1 MVTAEL
7 CCGYDENGPDFYR
20 VFADFWVEFLNK
32 PMYNKSCLKCPVE
45 KTGNWEE
52 KKTMKK
58 LSIAMLSMLLAGS
71 MLLTGCGGG
80 NDAQTTTDD
89 QSDST
94 ASETNTDYKLAVD
107 GTLTMATNA
116 FFEPYEYY
124 EGEEIVGIDAEV
136 GKAIADKLGLNFAIS
151 DMEFD
156 SIITAVSSGKADMGM
171 AGMTVTPDRE
181 KNVDFS
187 RTYATGVQSII
198 VPEGSDITSPDD
210 LAGKKIGVQQGT
222 TGDLYCTDDFGEE
235 AMSRYSKGTDAIMAL
250 TQGKI
255 DCVVIDNA
263 PAQKYVEANEG
274 LKILDTAY
282 AEEDYAIAFAKDN
295 TALKDAVDAALGELI
310 EDGTVQ
316 SIIDK
321 YITAD

>member
-1 MVTAEL
+1 
-7 CCGYDENGPDFYR
+7 
-20 VFADFWVEFLNK
+20 
-32 PMYNKSCLKCPVE
+32 
-45 KTGNWEE
+45 
-52 KKTMKK
+52 
-58 LSIAMLSMLLAGS
+58 
-71 MLLTGCGGG
+71 
-80 NDAQTTTDD
+80 
-89 QSDST
+89 
-94 ASETNTDYKLAVD
+94 
-107 GTLTMATNA
+107 
-116 FFEPYEYY
+116 
-124 EGEEIVGIDAEV
+124 
-136 GKAIADKLGLNFAIS
+136 
-151 DMEFD
+151 
-156 SIITAVSSGKADMGM
+156 M
-171 AGMTVTPDRE
+171 AGMTVTPERE
-181 KNVDFS
+181 QNVNFS
-187 RTYATGVQSII
+187 QTYATGVQSII
-198 VPEGSDITSPDD
+198 VPEGSDIASPDD

-310 EDGTVQ
+310 ADGTVQ

>member
-1 MVTAEL
+1 
-7 CCGYDENGPDFYR
+7 
-20 VFADFWVEFLNK
+20 
-32 PMYNKSCLKCPVE
+32 
-45 KTGNWEE
+45 
-52 KKTMKK
+52 MKK

-71 MLLTGCGGG
+71 MLLTGCGGD
-80 NDAQTTTDD
+80 NDAQQTTDNQD
-89 QSDST
+89 EGNT
-94 ASETNTDYKLAVD
+94 AETSTDYKLAVD

-136 GKAIADKLGLNFAIS
+136 GKAIADKLGLNFTIS

-187 RTYATGVQSII
+187 QTYATGVQSII
-198 VPEGSDITSPDD
+198 VPEGSDIASPDD

>member
-1 MVTAEL
+1 
-7 CCGYDENGPDFYR
+7 
-20 VFADFWVEFLNK
+20 
-32 PMYNKSCLKCPVE
+32 
-45 KTGNWEE
+45 
-52 KKTMKK
+52 MKK

-80 NDAQTTTDD
+80 NDAQTTDNSQDESNAAAT
-89 QSDST
+89 S
-94 ASETNTDYKLAVD
+94 TDYKLAVD

-136 GKAIADKLGLNFAIS
+136 GKAIADKLGLNFTIS

-181 KNVDFS
+181 KNLDFS

-222 TGDLYCTDDFGEE
+222 TGDLYCTDDFGED

>member
-1 MVTAEL
+1 
-7 CCGYDENGPDFYR
+7 
-20 VFADFWVEFLNK
+20 
-32 PMYNKSCLKCPVE
+32 
-45 KTGNWEE
+45 
-52 KKTMKK
+52 MKK
-58 LSIAMLSMLLAGS
+58 LSVAMLSMLLAGS

-80 NDAQTTTDD
+80 NDAQTTTDN
-89 QSDST
+89 QNDSA
-94 ASETNTDYKLAVD
+94 ASETNAKYKLAVD

-136 GKAIADKLGLNFAIS
+136 GKAIADKLGLNFVIS

-198 VPEGSDITSPDD
+198 VPEGSDIASPDD

-222 TGDLYCTDDFGEE
+222 TGDLYCTDDFGED

>member
-1 MVTAEL
+1 
-7 CCGYDENGPDFYR
+7 
-20 VFADFWVEFLNK
+20 
-32 PMYNKSCLKCPVE
+32 
-45 KTGNWEE
+45 
-52 KKTMKK
+52 MKK
-58 LSIAMLSMLLAGS
+58 FSIAMLSMLLAGS
-71 MLLTGCGGG
+71 MLLTGCGG
-80 NDAQTTTDD
+80 NNAQTQTTDNGQD
-89 QSDST
+89 ESNAAQT
-94 ASETNTDYKLAVD
+94 GTDYKLAVD

-136 GKAIADKLGLNFAIS
+136 GKAIADKLGLSFAIS

-181 KNVDFS
+181 KNVNFS
-187 RTYATGVQSII
+187 QTYATGVQSII
-198 VPEGSDITSPDD
+198 VPEGSDIASPDD
-210 LAGKKIGVQQGT
+210 LEGKKIGVQQGT
-222 TGDLYCTDDFGEE
+222 TGDLYCTDDFGED

-310 EDGTVQ
+310 ADGTVQ

>member
-1 MVTAEL
+1 
-7 CCGYDENGPDFYR
+7 
-20 VFADFWVEFLNK
+20 
-32 PMYNKSCLKCPVE
+32 
-45 KTGNWEE
+45 
-52 KKTMKK
+52 MKK

-80 NDAQTTTDD
+80 NDAQTTDNSQDESNAAAT
-89 QSDST
+89 S
-94 ASETNTDYKLAVD
+94 TDYKLAVD

-136 GKAIADKLGLNFAIS
+136 GKAIADKLGLNFTIS

>member
-1 MVTAEL
+1 
-7 CCGYDENGPDFYR
+7 
-20 VFADFWVEFLNK
+20 
-32 PMYNKSCLKCPVE
+32 
-45 KTGNWEE
+45 
-52 KKTMKK
+52 MKK

-71 MLLTGCGGG
+71 MLLTGCGGD
-80 NDAQTTTDD
+80 NDAQQTTDNQD
-89 QSDST
+89 ESNT
-94 ASETNTDYKLAVD
+94 AETSTDYKLAVD

-136 GKAIADKLGLNFAIS
+136 GKAIADKLGLNFTIS

-187 RTYATGVQSII
+187 QTYATGVQSII
-198 VPEGSDITSPDD
+198 VPEGSDIASPDD

>member
-1 MVTAEL
+1 
-7 CCGYDENGPDFYR
+7 
-20 VFADFWVEFLNK
+20 
-32 PMYNKSCLKCPVE
+32 
-45 KTGNWEE
+45 
-52 KKTMKK
+52 MKK

-71 MLLTGCGGG
+71 MLLTGCGG
-80 NDAQTTTDD
+80 NDAETTDNGQD
-89 QSDST
+89 DSNT
-94 ASETNTDYKLAVD
+94 AETSTDYKLAVD

-136 GKAIADKLGLNFAIS
+136 GKAIADKLGLNFTIS